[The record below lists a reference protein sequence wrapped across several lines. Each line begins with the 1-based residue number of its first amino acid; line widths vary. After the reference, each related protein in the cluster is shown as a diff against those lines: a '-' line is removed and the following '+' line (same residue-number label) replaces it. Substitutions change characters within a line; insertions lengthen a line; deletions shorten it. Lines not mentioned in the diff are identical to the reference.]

1 MIIKLNAMADDK
13 KRWEKSETSDGI
25 TKRVSV
31 EQVENGYIVTMEK
44 YGRPS
49 GDGDE
54 DDSKYTNDCKKYI
67 SKKNPLEGMAPKTE
81 KESVEDKILDGL
93 ENLSF

>member
-1 MIIKLNAMADDK
+1 MNKTLNAMADDK
-13 KRWEKSETSDGI
+13 KRWEKSETADGI
-25 TKRVSV
+25 TKRVTV

-44 YGRPS
+44 YGRS
-49 GDGDE
+49 SQDS

>member
-1 MIIKLNAMADDK
+1 MTHDK
-13 KRWEKSETSDGI
+13 KRWEKSESADGI

-44 YGRPS
+44 YGKPCI
-49 GDGDE
+49 DDDK